1 MKIFLADDDE
11 DDRISF
17 VDALTEIPLDT
28 QITQFTN
35 GVELMDRLYA
45 DDKLP
50 DVIFLDLK
58 MPMMDG
64 FECLEDI
71 RNVDKLL
78 NIPVVIYSTSFHKK
92 EVETLKETGATRYLK
107 KPSSFN
113 QLKTM
118 LYDCLNNLQE
128 FSYADNNKPDDK
140 NFIIDP

>member
-11 DDRISF
+11 DDRIFF
-17 VDALTEIPLDT
+17 VDALTEIPQST
-28 QITQFTN
+28 EITQFTN
-35 GVELMDRLYA
+35 GVELMDALYA
-45 DDKLP
+45 DNPLP

-64 FECLEDI
+64 FECLDDI
-71 RNVDKLL
+71 RDVEKLSK
-78 NIPVVIYSTSFHKK
+78 IPVIIYSTSFHKK
-92 EVETLKETGATRYLK
+92 EVDKLKEMGATRYLK

-118 LYDCLNNLQE
+118 LYNSLNNLHE
-128 FSYADNNKPDDK
+128 FSYADNKTDDE